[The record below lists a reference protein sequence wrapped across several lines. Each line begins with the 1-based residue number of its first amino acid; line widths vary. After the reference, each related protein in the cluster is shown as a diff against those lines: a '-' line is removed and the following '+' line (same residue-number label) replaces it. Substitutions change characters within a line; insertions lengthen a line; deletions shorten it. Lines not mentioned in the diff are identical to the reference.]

1 VTPGPAQP
9 AGADVPQ
16 GLIDAVEALVATGP
30 VPLGGYTLAEIDAV
44 SGIVQFLEEQP
55 APELVAEA
63 VRSLAARNLITT
75 SPDSDEVQVRGDL
88 GIALAF
94 QHRSSVVVDARVTGT
109 EPDQPWRFLLMP
121 QPEDVTMEILID
133 ALGIHFYALRTSHDA
148 LERLWKRL
156 PHGERGPKDA
166 DPDAVLGASP
176 QTALISV
183 SKWASDTGDRETADL
198 VLARDGDVCHT
209 FVRDTERPE
218 RLVAAGLDDGEWRDL
233 LTRRASP
240 GDEGPGSAA

>member
-1 VTPGPAQP
+1 MKLGPAQP
-9 AGADVPQ
+9 ADADVPQ

-75 SPDSDEVQVRGDL
+75 TPDSDEVQVRGDL

-94 QHRSSVVVDARVTGT
+94 QHRSAAVVDARVTGT
-109 EPDQPWRFLLMP
+109 EPDHPWRFLLMP

-133 ALGIHFYALRTSHDA
+133 ALGIHFYSLRRSNDA

-156 PHGERGPKDA
+156 PHGDRGPKDA
-166 DPDAVLGASP
+166 DADAVLAASP
-176 QTALISV
+176 RTALVSV
-183 SKWASDTGDRETADL
+183 SRWAPGTGDRETTDL
-198 VLARDGDVCHT
+198 VLAQDGDVCHA
-209 FVRDTERPE
+209 FVRDTDAPE
-218 RLVAAGLDDGEWRDL
+218 RLVAAALDDREWRDL
-233 LTRRASP
+233 VTRLASP
-240 GDEGPGSAA
+240 GPAGAGQAA